1 MQIVVYFYYLSFR
14 EYFERIFQVSINIFD
29 LQLVYVSRIKIN
41 QAWNKLVINDCF
53 DGLVWVL
60 ILF

>member
-41 QAWNKLVINDCF
+41 QA
-53 DGLVWVL
+53 
-60 ILF
+60 